1 MKVAMEVP
9 ENFAMIRVQLST
21 FERDNQNLKF
31 KLDTMKSQLDK
42 RQALLTQIKNLKQT
56 MAQ

>member
-31 KLDTMKSQLDK
+31 KLDTMKSQLD
-42 RQALLTQIKNLKQT
+42 
-56 MAQ
+56 